1 MNSKVILVVDD
12 EEPVRLFVSTL
23 LERDGYAVLLA
34 NDGKHALE
42 VSRHYTG
49 EIRVLLT
56 DYKMPQLDGLQLAA
70 ALTDERPGIGVIIM
84 SGHLSRPEEL
94 AGSEITVLPKPFSIS
109 QLLQAV
115 KNLR

>member
-1 MNSKVILVVDD
+1 MDSKVILVVDD

-34 NDGKHALE
+34 NDGKQALE

-56 DYKMPQLDGLQLAA
+56 DYRMPQMDGLQLAA
-70 ALTDERPGIGVIIM
+70 ALMDERPGIRVILM

-94 AGSEITVLPKPFSIS
+94 AGSAITVLPKPFSIT

-115 KNLR
+115 KSMM